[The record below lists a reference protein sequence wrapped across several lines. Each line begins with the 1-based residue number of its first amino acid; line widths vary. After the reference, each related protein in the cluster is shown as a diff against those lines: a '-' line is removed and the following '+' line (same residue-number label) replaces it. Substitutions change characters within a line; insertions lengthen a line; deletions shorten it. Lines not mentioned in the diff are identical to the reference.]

1 MITIKMFSRDFTIC
15 WWCYLPVK
23 IIYKN
28 WCFICWCKNMIL
40 TYILFNLCWMSSS
53 YLDWEIPAGIL
64 DDNNI
69 YINHMIYF
77 YHRINYVHP
86 LMQPEHMEMI
96 ELHEGNITKVMV
108 VDEWCLNCG
117 CLVFHFHVD
126 DVSYKYYCNIMFKKR
141 NF

>member
-69 YINHMIYF
+69 YIYKSYDLFLSSNQL
-77 YHRINYVHP
+77 RAPINAAGAYGNDWATRGKHY
-86 LMQPEHMEMI
+86 
-96 ELHEGNITKVMV
+96 EG
-108 VDEWCLNCG
+108 DG
-117 CLVFHFHVD
+117 CRWV
-126 DVSYKYYCNIMFKKR
+126 MFKLR
-141 NF
+141 LPRFPCPCWWYFI